1 MNNKAYL
8 NQMKNT
14 YASLRYFSI
23 EDNYLILALDRD
35 YKIPISNINLS
46 SLNQNLFILE
56 PSEIFHI
63 IYTLQLLPQSEIT
76 QDEEIFIKQYVTR
89 YLKLNDMALTE
100 SNLDTNLI
108 WGLSIPIYSSYDPE
122 CINNPSC
129 QIIHNMINNHSE
141 EIENNK
147 GKHPRLVLT
156 NPNFESTSNEVEL
169 TSFEKAGFT
178 TMLIIWSTVAATCAY
193 IAYFFVH

>member
-1 MNNKAYL
+1 MNNEVYL

-14 YASLRYFSI
+14 YESLKYFSI
-23 EDNYLILALDRD
+23 DGNYLVLTLETTYR
-35 YKIPISNINLS
+35 IPISNINLS
-46 SLNQNLFILE
+46 TLNQNLFILD

-63 IYTLQLLPQSEIT
+63 IYMLQLLPQPEISP
-76 QDEEIFIKQYVTR
+76 EEENFIKQYVTR

-122 CINNPSC
+122 CINNPGS
-129 QIIHNMINNHSE
+129 QIIQNIINNHSE
-141 EIENNK
+141 EIENSK

-156 NPNFESTSNEVEL
+156 NPNFENTSNEVQL
-169 TSFEKAGFT
+169 TPFEKAGFST
-178 TMLIIWSTVAATCAY
+178 LLIIWSTVAATCAY
-193 IAYFFVH
+193 IAYFIIR

>member
-1 MNNKAYL
+1 MDNEMYL

-14 YASLRYFSI
+14 YESLRYFSI
-23 EDNYLILALDRD
+23 KENFLTLNLETTYRIPFSNVNLAT
-35 YKIPISNINLS
+35 
-46 SLNQNLFILE
+46 LNQNLFILD

-63 IYTLQLLPQSEIT
+63 LYMLQLLPQQEIT
-76 QDEEIFIKQYVTR
+76 KEEETFINQYVTR

-108 WGLSIPIYSSYDPE
+108 WGLSIPIYSSYDPD
-122 CINNPSC
+122 CINNPAC
-129 QIIHNMINNHSE
+129 QIIQHIINNHSE
-141 EIENNK
+141 EIENSK

-156 NPNFESTSNEVEL
+156 NPNFENTSNEVEL

-178 TMLIIWSTVAATCAY
+178 TLLLIWSSVAATCAY
-193 IAYFFVH
+193 IAYFILS

>member
-1 MNNKAYL
+1 MNNEIYL

-14 YASLRYFSI
+14 YESLRYFSI
-23 EDNYLILALDRD
+23 EGNLLVLKLETT
-35 YKIPISNINLS
+35 YKIPFTNVNLTT
-46 SLNQNLFILE
+46 LNQNLFTLD

-63 IYTLQLLPQSEIT
+63 LYMLQLLPQKEIST
-76 QDEEIFIKQYVTR
+76 QEEAFINQYVTR

-122 CINNPSC
+122 YINNPGC
-129 QIIHNMINNHSE
+129 QIIQNTINNHSE
-141 EIENNK
+141 EIENSK

-156 NPNFESTSNEVEL
+156 NPNFEQTYDEVEL

-178 TMLIIWSTVAATCAY
+178 TLLLIWSTVAATCAY
-193 IAYFFVH
+193 IAYFIIS